1 MKKLL
6 LASLVLAVA
15 APAFAVPTNQGP
27 DRPVPADPNDISDD
41 LGGGSRVL
49 YAPSEG
55 DDAAFRGAIAT
66 AIGGTCDYFDA
77 ISGTP
82 DAALLAGYDCVMT
95 WANFAY
101 ADADG
106 FGNNLA
112 AFVDNGGAV
121 VLGAFAVYTSGNSLG
136 GAIVTPAYCP
146 VSGGFNNFFFASYA
160 GDGSGC
166 WYTGVG
172 GFGATYRD
180 ILSLQ
185 GAGAINGTFTD
196 GEIAGAYNTGS
207 GAPAVVYAN
216 GAGGFPIDGNGPDWP
231 QFVANGCTCFTN
243 PIPTVETSWGRI
255 KSLY

>member
-6 LASLVLAVA
+6 LATLALAVA

-27 DRPVPADPNDISDD
+27 DRPLPTDAHDLGDD
-41 LGGGSRVL
+41 LGGGPRVL
-49 YAPSEG
+49 YAPSEA
-55 DDAAFRGAIAT
+55 DDPAFRTAIGT

-77 ISGTP
+77 VAGTP
-82 DAALLAGYDCVMT
+82 DATLLAGYDCVMT

-112 AFVDNGGAV
+112 TFVDNGGSV

-160 GDGSGC
+160 GDGSDC
-166 WYTGVG
+166 WYTGVAS
-172 GFGATYRD
+172 FGATYRD
-180 ILSLQ
+180 VLSLQ

-196 GEIAGAYNTGS
+196 GEIAGGYNTNGV
-207 GAPAVVYAN
+207 ACVYAN
-216 GAGGFPIDGNGPDWP
+216 GAGGFPIDGNGADYP
-231 QFVANGCTCFTN
+231 QFVANGCTCFGDVV
-243 PIPTVETSWGRI
+243 PTVETTWG
-255 KSLY
+255 SLKGAF